1 MTDGLSPV
9 DAARALL
16 VRAIT
21 ARMFPAAV
29 AEVGHSG
36 GVLWREAFGTLTFD
50 ADASPADAHT
60 VFDLASLTK
69 PIATASRAIE
79 LVSAGQLALDARVA
93 ESFPEWRGADRESVT
108 VRDLLEHASGL
119 AARLVDQPPE
129 SRIEFVHDIS
139 RMPLEYA
146 PRTRS
151 VYSDLGFILLGFIVE
166 DRGRGGG
173 APGEEAAG
181 SFKEQFGATW
191 AALRPNTTSSE
202 GDVLGFGVSAEMRKR
217 TAPTWPL
224 DDDRRRGR
232 LLVGEVHDSYAAA
245 LDSVSGV
252 SGVSGVAG
260 HSGLFG
266 NASGVGRFARA
277 MLKGA
282 RGENMAGAFSAFSVF
297 SPGNVTRLTTKSA
310 VPGSSRALGWDTM
323 LPTSS
328 CGTLLSPAA
337 FGHVGFTG
345 TSLWIDP
352 VLDRYFVLLTNRA
365 CHGGSLDEMRH
376 IRRSFHD
383 ALATI

>member
-1 MTDGLSPV
+1 VTASLSPV
-9 DAARALL
+9 ETARALL
-16 VRAIT
+16 VRAIGT
-21 ARMFPAAV
+21 RMFPAAV

-50 ADASPADAHT
+50 DEAPSADAYT

-69 PIATASRAIE
+69 PIAATSRAIE
-79 LVSAGQLALDARVA
+79 LVSSGQLALDARVA
-93 ESFPEWRGADRESVT
+93 ELVREWRGADREAVT
-108 VRDLLEHASGL
+108 VQDLLEHASGL

-129 SRIEFVHDIS
+129 SRLEFLYDIC

-146 PRTRS
+146 PRARS
-151 VYSDLGFILLGFIVE
+151 TYSDLGFILLGLIIE
-166 DRGRGGG
+166 DRGRGPGG
-173 APGEEAAG
+173 EDAG
-181 SFKEQFGATW
+181 SFSEQFAATW
-191 AALRPNTTSSE
+191 ASLKPNTKLSE
-202 GDVLGFGVSAEMRKR
+202 GDVLGFGVAAEMRKL

-232 LLVGEVHDSYAAA
+232 LLAGEVHDSYAAA
-245 LDSVSGV
+245 LN
-252 SGVSGVAG
+252 GVAG

-282 RGENMAGAFSAFSVF
+282 RGGETFGAFSPA
-297 SPGNVTRLTTKSA
+297 NVARVTAKSA

-323 LPTSS
+323 RSTSS
-328 CGTLLSPAA
+328 CGALLSSAA

-365 CHGGSLDEMRH
+365 CHGGTPDEMRH
-376 IRRSFHD
+376 IRRVFHD
-383 ALATI
+383 ALATID

>member
-1 MTDGLSPV
+1 MTASLSPV
-9 DAARALL
+9 DTARALL
-16 VRAIT
+16 VRAIGS
-21 ARMFPAAV
+21 RMFPAAV

-50 ADASPADAHT
+50 ADAPPADAHT

-69 PIATASRAIE
+69 PIATASCAIE
-79 LVSAGQLALDARVA
+79 LASAGQLALDARVA
-93 ESFPEWRGADRESVT
+93 AAFHEWSGADREAVT
-108 VRDLLEHASGL
+108 VQDLLEHASGL

-129 SRIEFVHDIS
+129 SRLEFVHDIC

-146 PRTRS
+146 PRSRS
-151 VYSDLGFILLGFIVE
+151 IYSDLGFILLGFMVE
-166 DRGRGGG
+166 DGGG
-173 APGEEAAG
+173 EAAG
-181 SFKEQFGATW
+181 TFSEQFSATW
-191 AALRPNTTSSE
+191 VALKPNTTLSE
-202 GDVLGFGVSAEMRKR
+202 GDVLGFGVPAEMRKR

-245 LDSVSGV
+245 LA
-252 SGVSGVAG
+252 GVAG

-282 RGENMAGAFSAFSVF
+282 RGDAAMGNMSGAFSPA
-297 SPGNVTRLTTKSA
+297 NVARLTTKSA

-345 TSLWIDP
+345 ASLWIDP

-365 CHGGSLDEMRH
+365 CHGGTLDEMRH
-376 IRRSFHD
+376 IRRAFHD
-383 ALATI
+383 ALATID